1 MRQSSER
8 LVSEDP
14 PVPAQLFGLAAQ
26 GIMVAQRHDMLRLRP
41 KGRKMVLPM
50 QVTIPL
56 DAGLPEGRRF
66 EESWACMVRRADFRI
81 WSMRLISRY
90 HIVQENTG
98 IGTEVQEF
106 KFEWDKEKTTL
117 ASRQIRV
124 APVPERDLGDYIDAF
139 SMRPDIADEWYW
151 REQMELLTKGDV
163 DDLIGELEA
172 QDGRIASSSMRT
184 NRAA

>member
-14 PVPAQLFGLAAQ
+14 PVPTQLFSLAAQ
-26 GIMVAQRHDMLRLRP
+26 GIMVARRHDMLRVRP
-41 KGRKMVLPM
+41 KGRKMVLPT

-66 EESWACMVRRADFRI
+66 EESWACMVRRADFRT

-90 HIVQENTG
+90 HIVQESTG

-106 KFEWDKEKTTL
+106 KFEWDKERTSL

-124 APVPERDLGDYIDAF
+124 APAPERDLGDYVDAF
-139 SMRPDIADEWYW
+139 SVGQDMADEWYW

-163 DDLIGELEA
+163 DDLISDLET
-172 QDGRIASSSMRT
+172 QDGRVQFSSMRT